1 MKELLSFFTNYV
13 FVGVFQ
19 YDSGTPKHALELKK
33 GLNLFGFCPNEL
45 NPYGLELKVQEVKF
59 RVLNTFQ

>member
-19 YDSGTPKHALELKK
+19 YDSGTTKHALELKK
-33 GLNLFGFCPNEL
+33 GLEFLDFAQ
-45 NPYGLELKVQEVKF
+45 KS
-59 RVLNTFQ
+59 